1 MPSAKQQMKKELI
14 LTSDIPIKFIPR
26 TTSYNLGF
34 MVCLLCNL
42 LSCEPNKL
50 YDFLRDKIREGK
62 NNELYKLVKDNERL
76 FNSISPKA
84 SKE

>member
-1 MPSAKQQMKKELI
+1 MPSVKQQIKKELI
-14 LTSDIPIKFIPR
+14 TNSDIPIKFIPR

-34 MVCLLCNL
+34 IVCLLCNL
-42 LSCEPNKL
+42 ISNEPNKL

-62 NNELYKLVKDNERL
+62 NKELYKLVKDNEKL
-76 FNSISPKA
+76 FNSISPKT

>member
-14 LTSDIPIKFIPR
+14 LNSDIPFKFIPR
-26 TTSYNLGF
+26 TTSYNLGL

-42 LSCEPNKL
+42 LSTDPNKL

-62 NNELYKLVKDNERL
+62 YKELYELVKDNERL
-76 FNSISPKA
+76 FNSLSTKA